1 MRNYKLTAAFI
12 SIILCLVFGIS
23 GIRASAAEIE
33 TTDYSS
39 IDKQIAEDIE
49 KYHIPAMAVAVVNK
63 DSVLFEKTYGNCESA
78 NQPFIIG
85 SMSKSFTA
93 IAIMQL
99 YEQGKIDLESPID
112 EYIDTSKWFEEN
124 TDHRRITVK
133 DLLHHTSGITTYQ
146 TFGSLKSTVQY
157 GSYEYANVNY
167 GLLGLIIEA
176 VSGIS
181 YEQYIEQSIF
191 EPIGMSHSAA
201 SLEKSKENGL
211 IEGYRNYFGIPV
223 AGEPDYP
230 DKINKGTWTNIPA
243 GYLSSSLTDMEKY
256 LQMYLC
262 GGENILSS
270 ESIDRMFYDNVPA
283 GDGTYYGMG
292 WNYVTGMYSQ
302 PVLMHAGLVENYTSN
317 MFIIPEKSIAVVVLV
332 NMNDYLVCNN
342 LLGNIVMPLLGEPK
356 QKLPNLYHILH
367 AVIDGICFVI
377 FFISIHSAVTL
388 KKWRKRASEKKL
400 FVSDIIRHMI
410 LTILLLSIPPIMATP
425 YKVVWLFAKDIML
438 VIIINAVLLSA
449 VGVYKVCFVL
459 KKR

>member
-1 MRNYKLTAAFI
+1 MNFNKLTTTFI
-12 SIILCLVFGIS
+12 SIILCMFFCVSGIS
-23 GIRASAAEIE
+23 AFAAETEI
-33 TTDYSS
+33 TDYSS
-39 IDKQIAEDIE
+39 IDKQISEDVE
-49 KYHIPAMAVAVVNK
+49 KYHIPAMAVAVVDK
-63 DSVLFEKTYGNCESA
+63 DSVLFEKTYGNCENA
-78 NQPFIIG
+78 NLPFIIG

-124 TDHRRITVK
+124 TNHRRITVK

-146 TFGSLKSTVQY
+146 TFGSLKSTEQY
-157 GSYEYANVNY
+157 GSYEYANANY
-167 GLLGLIIEA
+167 GLLGLIIES

-201 SLEKSKENGL
+201 NLEKSKENGL
-211 IEGYRNYFGIPV
+211 IDGYRNYFGIPV

-230 DKINKGTWTNIPA
+230 ENIHKGTWTNIPA

-356 QKLPNLYHILH
+356 QKLPNLYLILH
-367 AVIDGICFVI
+367 AVIDVICFVI
-377 FFISIHSAVTL
+377 CFISIHSAVTL
-388 KKWRKRASEKKL
+388 KKWRIKTSEKKL

-410 LTILLLSIPPIMATP
+410 LPIVLLAIPPIMATP
-425 YKVVWLFAKDIML
+425 YRVIWLFAKDIML
-438 VIIINAVLLSA
+438 VIIFNSVLLLA
-449 VGVYKVCFVL
+449 VGVYKAVFVL
-459 KKR
+459 RNR

>member
-388 KKWRKRASEKKL
+388 KKWRKRASDKKL

-438 VIIINAVLLSA
+438 VIIINAVVLLG
-449 VGVYKVCFVL
+449 VGVYKACFAL
-459 KKR
+459 KK